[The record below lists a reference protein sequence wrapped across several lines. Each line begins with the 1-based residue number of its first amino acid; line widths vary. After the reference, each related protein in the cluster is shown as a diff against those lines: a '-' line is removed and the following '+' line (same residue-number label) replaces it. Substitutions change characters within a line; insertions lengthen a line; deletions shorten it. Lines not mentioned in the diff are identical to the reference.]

1 MTKSLS
7 RRQRVNLLKIQSI
20 FALESEGKHSLTKV
34 APDALYSATFHIQCA
49 DTQRMDL
56 PSEIGCFSIKW
67 SDEQGEQG
75 FLQTCPIHS
84 EVYSWKDLLVVGD
97 RSIPSRA
104 FLYSSPFLNSSSSAR
119 LLRVLFEEYDRQ
131 CMLWKREEMNR
142 IMRSPWTGLLLSPI
156 SVFWVNL
163 VMYEFISC
171 WWIL

>member
-1 MTKSLS
+1 MH
-7 RRQRVNLLKIQSI
+7 SI
-20 FALESEGKHSLTKV
+20 VLPSTFNVRIHNEWTYHQKL
-34 APDALYSATFHIQCA
+34 DALVSNG
-49 DTQRMDL
+49 RMNK
-56 PSEIGCFSIKW
+56 GN
-67 SDEQGEQG
+67 
-75 FLQTCPIHS
+75 
-84 EVYSWKDLLVVGD
+84 KDSYRPAPFIVKYVLEKTSLVVGD
-97 RSIPSRA
+97 RSISSRA
-104 FLYSSPFLNSSSSAR
+104 FLYSSPFLDSSPSAR